1 MKHIP
6 TKSAS
11 RGTLFYVKDDIIHK
25 LTADLNIEKQKEL
38 KSVLKEILQK
48 FFIRVCI
55 QKNLMICFVS
65 HSQNNLPKKTEKKRY
80 ESLGTLNM
88 DQIRTNRSNNA
99 SEFLA
104 IIFSRSVQ
112 PDITSS
118 TRLKISSHTYI
129 HNIFSNVNK

>member
-11 RGTLFYVKDDIIHK
+11 GGTLFYVKDDIIHK

-80 ESLGTLNM
+80 ESLGTFNM

-118 TRLKISSHTYI
+118 IRLKISSHTHI
-129 HNIFSNVNK
+129 HNSIGNVNK

>member
-1 MKHIP
+1 MKHTP

-118 TRLKISSHTYI
+118 IRLKISSHTHI
-129 HNIFSNVNK
+129 HNIIGNVNK

>member
-11 RGTLFYVKDDIIHK
+11 GGTLFYVKDDIIHK
-25 LTADLNIEKQKEL
+25 LRADLNIVKQKEL
-38 KSVLKEILQK
+38 KSVLKEFLQK
-48 FFIRVCI
+48 FFIHVCI
-55 QKNLMICFVS
+55 QKNLTICFVN

-80 ESLGTLNM
+80 ESLGAFNM

-99 SEFLA
+99 SECLA

-112 PDITSS
+112 PYITSS
-118 TRLKISSHTYI
+118 TRLKISSHTHI
-129 HNIFSNVNK
+129 HNIISNVNK

>member
-11 RGTLFYVKDDIIHK
+11 RGTLFCVKDDIIHK

-118 TRLKISSHTYI
+118 IRLKISSHTHI
-129 HNIFSNVNK
+129 HNIIGNVNK

>member
-104 IIFSRSVQ
+104 MIFSRSVQ

-118 TRLKISSHTYI
+118 IRLKISSHTHI
-129 HNIFSNVNK
+129 HNIIGNVNK

>member
-6 TKSAS
+6 TKFAS

-118 TRLKISSHTYI
+118 IRLKISSHTHI
-129 HNIFSNVNK
+129 HNIIGNVNK

>member
-1 MKHIP
+1 
-6 TKSAS
+6 
-11 RGTLFYVKDDIIHK
+11 
-25 LTADLNIEKQKEL
+25 
-38 KSVLKEILQK
+38 
-48 FFIRVCI
+48 
-55 QKNLMICFVS
+55 MICFVS

-104 IIFSRSVQ
+104 MIFSRSVQ

-118 TRLKISSHTYI
+118 IRLKISSHTHI
-129 HNIFSNVNK
+129 HNIIGNVNK

>member
-118 TRLKISSHTYI
+118 IRLKISSHTHI
-129 HNIFSNVNK
+129 HNIIGNVKK

>member
-11 RGTLFYVKDDIIHK
+11 GGTLFYVKDDIIHK
-25 LTADLNIEKQKEL
+25 LRADLNIVKQKEL
-38 KSVLKEILQK
+38 KSVLKEFLQK
-48 FFIRVCI
+48 FFIHVCI

-118 TRLKISSHTYI
+118 IRLKISSHTHI
-129 HNIFSNVNK
+129 HNIIGNVNK

>member
-38 KSVLKEILQK
+38 KSVPKEILQK

-118 TRLKISSHTYI
+118 IRLKISSHTHI
-129 HNIFSNVNK
+129 HNIIGNVNK

>member
-6 TKSAS
+6 NKSAS

-48 FFIRVCI
+48 FFIRVFI

-118 TRLKISSHTYI
+118 IRLKISSHTHI
-129 HNIFSNVNK
+129 HNIIGNVNK

>member
-118 TRLKISSHTYI
+118 IRLKISSHTHI
-129 HNIFSNVNK
+129 HNIIGNVNK